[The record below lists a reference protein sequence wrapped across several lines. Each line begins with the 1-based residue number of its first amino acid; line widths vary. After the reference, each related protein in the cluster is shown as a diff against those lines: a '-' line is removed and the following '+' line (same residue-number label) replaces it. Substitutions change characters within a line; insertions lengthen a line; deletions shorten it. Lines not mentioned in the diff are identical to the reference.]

1 MTKSDFLPYIDLP
14 FVQPENAYHFNTD
27 TVLLGLFLPR
37 LKNRVVLDIGTNCG
51 ALLCYA
57 AHKEAKMLYGAD
69 LNTTALEY
77 AETNLKELNVPYQ
90 LYALDF
96 REIPV
101 SEIDTIIVNP
111 PFYPDKE
118 RKTSVK
124 LLAVYVALIVVSFI
138 FPLLFTQI
146 ISLSVFE
153 KYAVSYGS
161 LLDFQFRINR
171 FVIRLPLYVFELLT
185 FKKYQDQDSRFY
197 LGIIFMEIIGLFLN
211 FYMEWAFRIAY
222 YFSFGHVFYMCHY
235 LSNLQSKSNKLLFHI
250 GFLIYY
256 IGYFYAV
263 HVMWEYDEII
273 PYSID

>member
-1 MTKSDFLPYIDLP
+1 MMTKSDFLPYIDLP

-118 RKTSVK
+118 RKTEGEE
-124 LLAVYVALIVVSFI
+124 LALNESNM
-138 FPLLFTQI
+138 PLGDL
-146 ISLSVFE
+146 
-153 KYAVSYGS
+153 
-161 LLDFQFRINR
+161 
-171 FVIRLPLYVFELLT
+171 
-185 FKKYQDQDSRFY
+185 FKKSRSILKDNGSIYMIYPADHFNCLLKHAMQNDFSVNLIRPVYDMNKNEAIRMLVQLRRGVKDETRVAYPIFIKDGKIVKEKGIY
-197 LGIIFMEIIGLFLN
+197 LDGKEQF
-211 FYMEWAFRIAY
+211 
-222 YFSFGHVFYMCHY
+222 
-235 LSNLQSKSNKLLFHI
+235 
-250 GFLIYY
+250 
-256 IGYFYAV
+256 
-263 HVMWEYDEII
+263 
-273 PYSID
+273 